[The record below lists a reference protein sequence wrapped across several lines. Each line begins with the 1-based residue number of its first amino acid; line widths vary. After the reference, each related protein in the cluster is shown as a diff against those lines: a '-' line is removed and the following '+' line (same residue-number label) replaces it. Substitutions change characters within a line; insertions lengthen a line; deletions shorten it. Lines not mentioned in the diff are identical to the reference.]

1 MRFIL
6 AYPVV
11 VRVCSLYYVHVIS
24 GRAMQI
30 RYLMLDNGIEFE
42 DVVLMATAKSW
53 GVLRPKTVS
62 KQDKD
67 LKTVLIASYD

>member
-1 MRFIL
+1 
-6 AYPVV
+6 
-11 VRVCSLYYVHVIS
+11 
-24 GRAMQI
+24 MQI